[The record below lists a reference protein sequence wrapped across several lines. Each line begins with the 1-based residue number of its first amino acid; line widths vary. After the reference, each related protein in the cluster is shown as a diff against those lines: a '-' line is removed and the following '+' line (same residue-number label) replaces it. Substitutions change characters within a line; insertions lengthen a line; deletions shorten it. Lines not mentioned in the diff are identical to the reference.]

1 MPGGGRTAAGANRLH
16 GEELQ
21 PTIFAE
27 QVRLADRKSD
37 RPLGSLKITC
47 VPFCAATVP
56 SYSPAESTTSAP
68 AFRHLWPRA
77 PALRAA
83 PGAFRSFR
91 EPLRR
96 PRHPLLSSPAIRLR
110 RRARDLLLPVQV
122 PNPLALSFEGL
133 ALRVVFKSGFRIL

>member
-77 PALRAA
+77 SALRAA

-91 EPLRR
+91 EPSVALGIHYCHPERSAFGGERGICFCLCRCPSLCPELRGAC
-96 PRHPLLSSPAIRLR
+96 P
-110 RRARDLLLPVQV
+110 
-122 PNPLALSFEGL
+122 EG
-133 ALRVVFKSGFRIL
+133 RF